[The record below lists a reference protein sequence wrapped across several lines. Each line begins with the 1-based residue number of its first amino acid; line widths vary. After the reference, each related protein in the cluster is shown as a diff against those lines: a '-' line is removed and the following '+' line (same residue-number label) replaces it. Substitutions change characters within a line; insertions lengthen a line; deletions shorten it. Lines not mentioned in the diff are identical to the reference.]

1 MSFTLFPDDDDA
13 ARVAALSEYVG
24 HCVTAEAYA
33 RATSGFAYGVDI
45 GNERIQVFVPSNQS
59 LTISNQ

>member
-1 MSFTLFPDDDDA
+1 MTMMLLEWPHYP
-13 ARVAALSEYVG
+13 RYVG